1 MCVGSVGWVDVFF
14 FLFFLGRGSTCN
26 DALRLQNS
34 LLETWSLHSSLLAI
48 SADKQMEL
56 GHGNDKKMH

>member
-14 FLFFLGRGSTCN
+14 FFGRGSTCN